1 MNRSEKEKNL
11 LLQLLSEMAQGETVD
26 YVVRGIQEN
35 LGADAPTVEAVREYL
50 LRQDNTD
57 SLDTQQQA
65 LVMDQLLEFAEVNFR
80 TTCDLIRYRHF
91 KSAGLV
97 SSMEEFLALIYPDET
112 SDWREEES
120 T

>member
-26 YVVRGIQEN
+26 YVVRGMQEN

-80 TTCDLIRYRHF
+80 TTCDLIR
-91 KSAGLV
+91 
-97 SSMEEFLALIYPDET
+97 SMEEFLALIYPDET

>member
-26 YVVRGIQEN
+26 YVVRGMQEN
-35 LGADAPTVEAVREYL
+35 LEAVREYL

-97 SSMEEFLALIYPDET
+97 SSTEEFLALIYPDET